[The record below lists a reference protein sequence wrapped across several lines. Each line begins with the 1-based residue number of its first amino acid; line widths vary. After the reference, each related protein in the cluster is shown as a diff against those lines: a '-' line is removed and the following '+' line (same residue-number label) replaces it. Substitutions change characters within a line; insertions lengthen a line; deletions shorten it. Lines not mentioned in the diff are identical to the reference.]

1 MNVNNNCSVRGDFP
15 EDARTLT
22 VHVSQESVMAAREAR
37 ETFLAAHIDVV
48 YSRLTDNYAQFLR
61 LDKLV
66 AAASDL
72 IEGLIPN
79 STELAQEARLPLADQ
94 TGVAIDQM
102 LFLAHVL
109 NHRTSGEHLCQA
121 MRLPRADSVKRLDE
135 FSNSGNLVLAAASL
149 ERIGK
154 TCFLTLNC
162 PDVLNAEDERSLD
175 DVETAVDLALLD
187 PRSEVVVLRG
197 APVAKYGGQR
207 AFCSGINLT
216 RLQEGKIPPMWYLQR
231 ELGVLNKIYRGLAQP
246 KIVPEA
252 FEETQEKP
260 WIAQL
265 DKFAIGGGCQYLL
278 VMDSIVAGTDAYMSL
293 PARKEGIIPG
303 AANLRLQRFVG
314 DRLARQMVLADRR
327 IACDS
332 TEGRMICDQVVA
344 PEQIEAAVQDLV
356 QQMTSSGVVSFT
368 ANRRAFRLAQEPLD
382 LFRRYMALYAREQ
395 AFCHFSPALAANLRK
410 HWRDTRTN

>member
-1 MNVNNNCSVRGDFP
+1 
-15 EDARTLT
+15 
-22 VHVSQESVMAAREAR
+22 MAAREAR